1 MIAQGMAHTLAGD
14 FQMTNQPTSATGGN
28 SNVAPRAQGR
38 DHGPEIKQALLKD
51 IRVKW
56 GKFTELE
63 LSGLKSNDDLV
74 GQVVA
79 KYGLEKAQAQRD
91 VDVLRAGRNI

>member
-1 MIAQGMAHTLAGD
+1 MTTGPTNSTGANSGVPKMQEQKQG
-14 FQMTNQPTSATGGN
+14 
-28 SNVAPRAQGR
+28 QGA
-38 DHGPEIKQALLKD
+38 DTKQALLKD

-63 LSGLKSNDDLV
+63 LSGLKNNDDLV

-79 KYGLEKAQAQRD
+79 KYGLDKAQAQRD
-91 VDVLRAGRNI
+91 VDALRAGRNI